1 MLGESPQI
9 VVNKRNMCSVNERLI
24 REQIEMLTMHIQRGA
39 LDFPFIERHARF
51 IADAARFESEEKV
64 ATVRK
69 KRSPKVKRNET
80 CKN

>member
-1 MLGESPQI
+1 
-9 VVNKRNMCSVNERLI
+9 
-24 REQIEMLTMHIQRGA
+24 MLTMHIQRGA